1 VLEET
6 HQRKQVLQDVADGTS
21 DYDLIIMNYEKVHS
35 CYEMLSKGDFFFLV
49 LDEAHKIKNA
59 KAKLTQSVK
68 KLNAERK
75 LVLSGTPL

>member
-1 VLEET
+1 
-6 HQRKQVLQDVADGTS
+6 
-21 DYDLIIMNYEKVHS
+21 MNYEKVHS
-35 CYEMLSKGDFFFLV
+35 CYEMLSKCDFFFLV